1 MALHEDGKKI
11 WWHRSTRLGI
21 WDGEDWGG
29 RFKVKGEV
37 SLLSKGIALPPFCLL
52 NVYLDIPPRNNHV
65 HPIGTSSPSLPNDRP
80 PETYPGPPSSPNNP
94 NRHPI
99 PRPQRNRRIQHRRL
113 RPPPNASNS
122 GLFSNRNRRT
132 SSITCVLNSIMAR
145 SCRCTRAGRC
155 QTSRRRTASPRRPR
169 RRVARQPVP
178 ALGDHFLRV
187 GAPRRF
193 GEVGDGRH
201 EEQGGSG
208 RDEGAAEGHVGD
220 GFAVGGE
227 G

>member
-113 RPPPNASNS
+113 RPPQRLQLRTLLEPEPPHQLNHLRLELHHGKVLPMHTRGPLPNVSKAY
-122 GLFSNRNRRT
+122 
-132 SSITCVLNSIMAR
+132 
-145 SCRCTRAGRC
+145 
-155 QTSRRRTASPRRPR
+155 
-169 RRVARQPVP
+169 
-178 ALGDHFLRV
+178 RV